1 MGNTAHINGVKLSL
15 FLVKPKD
22 ITLDITA
29 FSIKNEDALF
39 GKKKGRDDH
48 REKEEAGKLKIQK
61 LARKGIFKIASYV
74 PGRSIEEVQKEYGAK
89 RWVKLAS
96 NENVLGPSPKAIE
109 AIRKELSSIH
119 LYPEGPCSILR
130 QAIGQKLS
138 LPEKRVV
145 ISNGA
150 DNLILMI
157 ACAFV
162 NEGDEVIMADPTF
175 SVYANVTQIMG
186 GKPVRVKL
194 KGFTHDLEGMLKR
207 VNRKTK
213 LVFVCNPN
221 NPTGTIVHRESF
233 DTFLSRLP
241 AQVIVVLDEAYG
253 EFMEDPCIPDGLDY
267 VGKKQV
273 ILLRTFSKVYGLA
286 GLRIGYALG
295 REDLIRCLYQV
306 RDPFPV
312 HRLAQVAAVAAL
324 NDEEHATRSIQMVY
338 EGRRY
343 LYKELDRIG
352 LSYVPS
358 QANFIFINFEK
369 DSEEVFRGLLGEGII
384 IRPGK
389 TWGYPTFGRVTVGT
403 MADNYRFIKSVKKTL
418 GR

>member
-1 MGNTAHINGVKLSL
+1 MSPYSL
-15 FLVKPKD
+15 
-22 ITLDITA
+22 
-29 FSIKNEDALF
+29 
-39 GKKKGRDDH
+39 GQGR
-48 REKEEAGKLKIQK
+48 RELKIERM
-61 LARKGIFKIASYV
+61 ARKNILKIASYI

-109 AIRKELSSIH
+109 AIRKELSNIH

-221 NPTGTIVHRESF
+221 NPTGTTVSKESF
-233 DTFLSRLP
+233 ETFLSRLP
-241 AQVIVVLDEAYG
+241 DRVIVILDEAYG
-253 EFMEDPCIPDGLDY
+253 EFVDDPCSPEGLDY
-267 VGKKQV
+267 MKKDRV

-295 REDLIRCLYQV
+295 REDLVDCLYQV

-324 NDEEHATRSIQMVY
+324 NDMDHAVRSIQLVY

-343 LYKELDRIG
+343 LYKEWDKI
-352 LSYVPS
+352 
-358 QANFIFINFEK
+358 
-369 DSEEVFRGLLGEGII
+369 D
-384 IRPGK
+384 
-389 TWGYPTFGRVTVGT
+389 
-403 MADNYRFIKSVKKTL
+403 
-418 GR
+418 

>member
-1 MGNTAHINGVKLSL
+1 MSPHHL
-15 FLVKPKD
+15 
-22 ITLDITA
+22 
-29 FSIKNEDALF
+29 
-39 GKKKGRDDH
+39 GKG
-48 REKEEAGKLKIQK
+48 ENPLKADR
-61 LARKGIFKIASYV
+61 LARKGILKIASYI
-74 PGRSIEEVQKEYGAK
+74 PGKSIEEVQKEYGAK
-89 RWVKLAS
+89 QWVKLAS

-109 AIRKELSSIH
+109 AVRKELSKIH

-130 QAIGQKLS
+130 QAIGQKFS
-138 LPEKRVV
+138 MPEKRVV

-175 SVYANVTQIMG
+175 SVYTNVTQIMG

-221 NPTGTIVHRESF
+221 NPTGTTVSKESF

-241 AQVIVVLDEAYG
+241 GRVIVILDEAYG
-253 EFMEDPCIPDGLDY
+253 EFVEDPYNPDGLDY

-295 REDLIRCLYQV
+295 REDLIHCLYQV
-306 RDPFPV
+306 REPFPV
-312 HRLAQVAAVAAL
+312 HRLAQAAAVAAL
-324 NDEEHATRSIQMVY
+324 NDEKHAIRSIQMVY

-358 QANFIFINFEK
+358 QANFIFINFER

-389 TWGYPTFGRVTVGT
+389 TWGYPTFGRVTIGRR
-403 MADNYRFIKSVKKTL
+403 ADNYRFIKAVKKIF
-418 GR
+418 RR